1 MKASD
6 AIKQLQAIL
15 PTVTSDFNEQIG
27 IVSIIPVGTTATAT
41 TVVAHDLAVNDVVNI
56 TGAISPVAIT
66 SIDRV
71 GTVATAVTTTN
82 HDITENDLTT
92 EVTLSG
98 SNESEFNGT
107 FPFLSATNRRTF
119 QFTVPDAGATSATGS
134 PILEDPPSAFG
145 YNGLI
150 TVTNVPTPTTF
161 DYVLPLALTEPAVGT
176 GFVNTN
182 IRVTGAASIDRAIDM
197 YTKQADSDSLWAFVV
212 LGDTVA
218 SKDRNT
224 RNDATTSAAP
234 GSDRRQQIFQTFAVY
249 IFKPVT
255 DELSAREA
263 ADDMEDVMR
272 DLFKSLLFWK
282 APTNLSANSGLGVTF
297 VSHGIFQYNTAFYV
311 HEFQFQL
318 VTDITQNDTVDPDF
332 NVAFRDISLTMK
344 TSFGTEQ
351 MTAQIDLDDDPL

>member
-27 IVSIIPVGTTATAT
+27 IVSIIPVGTTATVT
-41 TVVAHDLAVNDVVNI
+41 TAVAHGVTVNDVVNI
-56 TGAISPVAIT
+56 TGTVSPVAIT

-82 HDITENDLTT
+82 QDITENDLTT

-107 FPFLSATNRRTF
+107 FPFLSATDRRTF

-161 DYVLPLALTEPAVGT
+161 DYVLPVALTEPAIGT
-176 GFVNTN
+176 GFVNVN
-182 IRVTGAASIDRAIDM
+182 IRVTGAVNIDRAIDM
-197 YTKQADSDSLWAFVV
+197 YTEQPDRDSLWAFVV

-218 SKDRNT
+218 SKDRGT

-263 ADDMEDVMR
+263 VDDMQDVMR

-282 APTNLSANSGLGVTF
+282 APTDLSAGPCLGVVF
-297 VSHGIFQYNTAFYV
+297 VNQGVFQYNTAFLV
-311 HEFQFQL
+311 HEFQFQVL
-318 VTDITQNDTVDPDF
+318 TDVTQNDTVDPDF

-351 MTAQIDLDDDPL
+351 MTAEIDLDDDPL